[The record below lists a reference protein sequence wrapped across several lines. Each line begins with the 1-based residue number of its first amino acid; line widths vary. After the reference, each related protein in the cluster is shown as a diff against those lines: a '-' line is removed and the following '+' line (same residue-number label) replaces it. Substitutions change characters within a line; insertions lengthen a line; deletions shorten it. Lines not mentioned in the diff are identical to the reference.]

1 MTTATEKSAPAK
13 TERKTITI
21 SFEDESLEVYEA
33 ITKAAIAD
41 DRPAATW
48 VRRFLIAQHKAGTLK

>member
-1 MTTATEKSAPAK
+1 MTTATEKSATAK

-21 SFEDESLEVYEA
+21 NFEDQAPEVYEA
-33 ITKAAIAD
+33 ITKAALID
-41 DRPAATW
+41 DRTAATW